1 MFGGLRA
8 VMMMWLA
15 VGALWAAPSLTTIQ
29 DVLYKADGS
38 LFSGLLFIEWQGFQT
53 LEGSNIPTQRVT
65 VRVVNG
71 VLRVQLAPT
80 TTATPPTFYR
90 VRYSSDGRVQFEETW
105 AVPPSA
111 RPLRVREVR
120 VAIGAAQSD
129 LIGIGDVSGLTEA
142 LEARPSKGSGYVP
155 GRVAL
160 INSGGELIA
169 VPGNP
174 SDCVR
179 VDGSSGPC
187 GAGSGV
193 AGSFVD
199 AETPLGVVDGSNTTF
214 RLSSAPAPEAGL
226 MLYRN
231 GLLQKQGLDYTLS
244 GNVIQFAA
252 AAVPQP
258 GDVLTANYRIAG
270 EAAGSA
276 MSTAEVLC
284 SRTGGT
290 TSDTVL
296 TRLGSCTIAANSL
309 KPGDRV
315 AIRYDFSHQG
325 TGSGLAI
332 GVRWGTT
339 TLESRDAHAG
349 VSLISGRAEAAVRTM
364 GVQWSTQSWGS
375 ALSLSTNAGV
385 ATDPLSAPLTI
396 ELLGRM
402 TAAGSD
408 TVTLESYTVVRYP
421 ATSAQ

>member
-1 MFGGLRA
+1 MLGGLRA
-8 VMMMWLA
+8 MMIWLA
-15 VGALWAAPSLTTIQ
+15 TGALWAAPSLTTIQ

-38 LFSGLLFIEWQGFQT
+38 LFNGLLFIEWRGFETQ
-53 LEGSNIPTQRVT
+53 EGSNIPTQRVT
-65 VRVVNG
+65 VKVVNG

-120 VAIGAAQSD
+120 VATGAAQGD
-129 LIGIGDVSGLTEA
+129 LIGIGDVAGLTEA
-142 LEARPSKGSGYVP
+142 LDARPAKGAGYAP

-160 INSGGELIA
+160 INANGELVA
-169 VPGNP
+169 APGNP
-174 SDCVR
+174 SDCLR
-179 VDGSSGPC
+179 VDGSAGPC
-187 GAGSGV
+187 GAGSGG

-199 AETPLGVVDGSNTTF
+199 AETPSGVVDGSNATF
-214 RLSSAPAPEAGL
+214 TLSAAPAPQTGL

-231 GLLQKQGLDYTLS
+231 GLLQKQGLDYTLN
-244 GNVIQFAA
+244 GNVIQFAPG
-252 AAVPQP
+252 AVPQP
-258 GDVLTANYRIAG
+258 GDVLTANYRVVG
-270 EAAGSA
+270 EAAESA
-276 MSTAEVLC
+276 TATAEVLC
-284 SRTGGT
+284 SGTGGT
-290 TSDTVL
+290 TGDTVL
-296 TRLGSCTIAANSL
+296 TRLGGCTLPANSL
-309 KPGDRV
+309 NPGDRV
-315 AIRYDFSHQG
+315 EIRFDFSHQG

-332 GVRWGTT
+332 ALRWGAT

-349 VSLISGRAEAAVRTM
+349 VALISGRAEAAVRTA

-396 ELLGRM
+396 ELLGRL

-408 TVTLESYTVVRYP
+408 TLTLENYTVLRYP
-421 ATSAQ
+421 AVPVQ